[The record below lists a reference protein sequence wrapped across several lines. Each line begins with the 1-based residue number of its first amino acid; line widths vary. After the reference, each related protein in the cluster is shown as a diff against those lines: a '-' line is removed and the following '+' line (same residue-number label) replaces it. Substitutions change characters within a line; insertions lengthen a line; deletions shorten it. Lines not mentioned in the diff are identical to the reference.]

1 MKYSTYII
9 RLVPE
14 PSVMGVARACRKC
27 GGSHVNRRWACVC
40 WKMRLPK
47 RKEK

>member
-1 MKYSTYII
+1 MKRTHVFDWSE
-9 RLVPE
+9 RGE
-14 PSVMGVARACRKC
+14 AADMKCRKC
-27 GGSHVNRRWACVC
+27 GQAYLTHRGTDRCVC